1 MRAPPLTTLAQWV
14 KDTWNDIKVPV
25 VTKSFKKCCISNA
38 LDGTEDDLVWED
50 PDESEEVDD
59 PAVPSDP
66 YDDEIVPAD
75 WEALFGGGNDDDND
89 DGTSDTEE

>member
-14 KDTWNDIKVPV
+14 KDTWDEIKVSV

-38 LDGTEDDLVWED
+38 LDGTEDDMVWED
-50 PDESEEVDD
+50 RDESEEVDDD

-75 WEALFGGGNDDDND
+75 WEALFGGDND
-89 DGTSDTEE
+89 DGTSDNED